1 MHTWLPNSVQLAKIH
16 TDKIEPVRVQS
27 STGGL
32 RRRFD
37 GPSMTQTKSL
47 DRAASVATS
56 MFVLGSDPNKIQ
68 RRSSTV
74 SRQQPALNDMPYLS
88 REATIG
94 RNSQFHNLSSQD
106 RIELGGVE
114 YRSLKLLLKI
124 VLSKFVLSRALGVS

>member
-1 MHTWLPNSVQLAKIH
+1 
-16 TDKIEPVRVQS
+16 
-27 STGGL
+27 
-32 RRRFD
+32 
-37 GPSMTQTKSL
+37 
-47 DRAASVATS
+47 